1 MIFGILEDHGI
12 QVFQSVLKT
21 HKVLL
26 IFSHPLHL
34 SPHAQPI
41 TARKSISRFS
51 FLTSLLNSMKI
62 KTHMFH
68 HFWHKKHQFHL
79 PKKSINFS
87 YTLKPILHQGVMGK
101 RSHKCITVNDY
112 RGIEFKISNY
122 FPQLT

>member
-79 PKKSINFS
+79 PKK
-87 YTLKPILHQGVMGK
+87 KEHQ
-101 RSHKCITVNDY
+101 
-112 RGIEFKISNY
+112 F
-122 FPQLT
+122 QLYPETHPTSGGYGQEKS